1 MDRQGITRLSL
12 LTAATM
18 AALHAQA
25 APEEGDS
32 LMRRGAVD
40 MPQVVV
46 EAPLSR
52 GASAE
57 RLAPVAHTMLGGVEA
72 ERLRVTDIKEMS
84 AWVPNLHIPDYGA
97 RMTSTVYVRGL
108 GSRIDQ
114 PSMGVYVDGIPL
126 MNKNTYDFEL
136 QDISHLT
143 MLRGP
148 QNILYGRNAMGGVM
162 DIKTLSPLDFE
173 GVRAS
178 LEAGNGQTG
187 RARLSLYQR
196 TSAETGFSVAAYA
209 GRSSGFYTNHFNQA
223 SCDWSRTAG
232 ATMKM
237 EGRTADNRLHWTST
251 TAVDWVNQGGFP
263 YQQIEE
269 EDGRLLPI
277 AYDDRCAYNRLSL
290 RQGVAIEAQA
300 GKMRLASA
308 TSYTYMGDDMHM
320 DQDFTATP
328 IFTLRQRQQ
337 DHTLCQDL
345 TLSPWLQ
352 EEGKRWK
359 PLTGVML
366 WWRRLH
372 TQAPVLFRR
381 TGIEQLIL
389 EPANKGI
396 QMMCPQD
403 TMYMEA
409 AELPIGSNFT
419 QQSYGAALFH
429 NSSVELGG
437 GWTLAAGGRVE
448 YEGQPFSYDSRA
460 QMTYHIA
467 SPDGDVDRDHTAT
480 LYGHT
485 RADYL
490 QWAPTASVT
499 YRHGTLTW
507 HSTLSRGYKA
517 GGFNTQLFSELV
529 RKQLTDEVLS
539 NYLDADD
546 NKASVRHTTRYK
558 PEYSWNAETGL
569 RTENALGRAAITLFY
584 TDCRQQQLTV
594 FPEGLQ
600 TGRMMANAGHSRIWG
615 VEVEAARRIA
625 DNLRLNAAYGFTHA
639 TFLDYPDGLQNHRGK
654 RIPYVPAHTL
664 AAGADWFIALPRHPG
679 WLVTLHADMRG
690 AGRIWW
696 DEENSLSQSFY
707 VLPNASARL
716 SHQGWTLT
724 LWGRNLANTRYSTF
738 CFESVGNRFAQR
750 GKPLQWGATLA
761 MTL

>member
-1 MDRQGITRLSL
+1 MDRRGITLLSF
-12 LTAATM
+12 LTATTLVAFR
-18 AALHAQA
+18 AQA
-25 APEEGDS
+25 APEDSDS
-32 LMRRGAVD
+32 LLHHHAKD

-84 AWVPNLHIPDYGA
+84 AWVPNLHIPDYGS

-136 QDISHLT
+136 QDISRLT
-143 MLRGP
+143 VLRGP
-148 QNILYGRNAMGGVM
+148 QNTLYGRNAMGGVM
-162 DIKTLSPLDFE
+162 DIKTLSPLEYE

-178 LEAGNGQTG
+178 LEAGNGLSG
-187 RARLSLYQR
+187 RARLSLYHR
-196 TSAETGFSVAAYA
+196 ANDGRKGLSVALYG
-209 GRSSGFYTNHFNQA
+209 GRSDGFYTNTHNNA

-232 ATMKM
+232 ISVKA
-237 EGRTADNRLHWTST
+237 EGRTAGDALHWTST

-263 YQQIEE
+263 YQQVEE
-269 EDGRLLPI
+269 ESGRRLPI

-290 RQGVAIEAQA
+290 RQGLALEARA
-300 GKMRLASA
+300 GQMRLASA

-328 IFTLRQRQQ
+328 VFTLRQKLQ

-345 TLSPWLQ
+345 TLTPWQ
-352 EEGKRWK
+352 EKDRRWK

-381 TGIEQLIL
+381 TGIERLIL

-396 QMMCPQD
+396 HMMCPQD

-409 AELPIGSNFT
+409 TELPIGSTFT
-419 QQSYGAALFH
+419 QHGYGAALFH
-429 NSSVELGG
+429 NSSLELGQ
-437 GWTLAAGGRVE
+437 GWTLTAGGRVE

-460 QMTYHIA
+460 QMAYNIA
-467 SPDGDVDRDHTAT
+467 SPDGDVDRDYAAS
-480 LYGHT
+480 LSGHT

-490 QWAPTASVT
+490 QWAPTAAVT
-499 YRHGTLTW
+499 YRHGALTW
-507 HSTLSRGYKA
+507 HTALSRGYKA
-517 GGFNTQLFSELV
+517 GGFNSQLFSELV
-529 RKQLTDEVLS
+529 RQQLTNEVLG
-539 NYLDADD
+539 NYLDLGEGEGD
-546 NKASVRHTTRYK
+546 VRHTTRYK
-558 PEYSWNAETGL
+558 PEYSWNAESGL
-569 RTENALGRAAITLFY
+569 KLEDTRGRAALTLFY

-594 FPEGLQ
+594 FPDGLQ
-600 TGRMMANAGHSRIWG
+600 TGRMMTNAGHSRIWG
-615 VEVEAARRIA
+615 VELEGSRRIV
-625 DNLRLNAAYGFTHA
+625 DGLVVSGAYGFTHA

-654 RIPYVPAHTL
+654 HIPYVPAHTL
-664 AAGADWFIALPRHPG
+664 AAGADWFITLPRHAD
-679 WLVTLHADMRG
+679 WLITLHADVRG
-690 AGRIWW
+690 AGHIWW
-696 DEENSLSQSFY
+696 DELNSLSQPFY
-707 VLPNASARL
+707 LLPAASARL
-716 SHQGWTLT
+716 SHKGWTLT
-724 LWGRNLANTRYSTF
+724 LWGRNLSNTRYSTF
-738 CFESVGNRFAQR
+738 CFESVGNRFVQR

-761 MTL
+761 MSL